1 MIEIGDVSVDFGPPF
16 VIPANLPGPGGGG
29 GSNDPVC
36 GSGLHASTLACT
48 PLGTGGVPDTCV
60 TDAEY
65 RSIFGTDL
73 PATCAPQGT
82 TGCMDTQKGALVKPC
97 CPGLTCKV
105 GTACG
110 GTAVLGGTCL

>member
-1 MIEIGDVSVDFGPPF
+1 MS
-16 VIPANLPGPGGGG
+16 
-29 GSNDPVC
+29 
-36 GSGLHASTLACT
+36 ASI
-48 PLGTGGVPDTCV
+48 LGRRSCTGGVPDTCV